1 MLAWNV
7 LLENNRL
14 WGGNSVLCHPTL
26 SLIIFLSRH
35 VWFFAYLMWP
45 ISFSVPCLCVLSLA
59 ASTQVHGHYFSVLL
73 VYLTPLP
80 LLVLWLLEKKF
91 VKASFLRVSLPALPY
106 WSNLRIVGRQLLEIY
121 DCCFSI
127 VFAEGATRIWWTS
140 SLQFPC
146 HWWLSPWFPHVPVPP
161 FTEL

>member
-1 MLAWNV
+1 MSSHSVIDYFPITACVFFCLLNV
-7 LLENNRL
+7 T
-14 WGGNSVLCHPTL
+14 H
-26 SLIIFLSRH
+26 IFLSSLF
-35 VWFFAYLMWP
+35 VCIELG
-45 ISFSVPCLCVLSLA
+45 CLYSG
-59 ASTQVHGHYFSVLL
+59 SW
-73 VYLTPLP
+73 P
-80 LLVLWLLEKKF
+80 LLFRVACLPSATSSSVITGKKKF

-161 FTEL
+161 SQNSNEIDTSEPSMV